1 MFHRQHEEATK
12 KKDLKYFKPN
22 RLAERCTQFK
32 YLGVKILFVLYLH
45 DNVHSHINDM
55 ESRETKRFILN
66 GFEFGTTMSKVSRFG
81 LFFYKATLFLLVKLL

>member
-1 MFHRQHEEATK
+1 MFHRQQEEATK
-12 KKDLKYFKPN
+12 KRTKYFKPH
-22 RLAERCTQFK
+22 RLTERCTQFK

-45 DNVHSHINDM
+45 HNVHSHINDM

-81 LFFYKATLFLLVKLL
+81 LFFTRPLYFYW

>member
-1 MFHRQHEEATK
+1 MFHRQHEEGTK
-12 KKDLKYFKPN
+12 KKGLKIFQPN
-22 RLAERCTQFK
+22 RLTERCTQFK

-55 ESRETKRFILN
+55 ESRETKRFNLN

-81 LFFYKATLFLLVKLL
+81 LSFTRPLYFYQ